1 MRPNVR
7 IALDCWDGDA
17 AAAVY
22 TPAQLQEARTD
33 ADVIRVYPRMKDF
46 EQVRAVQCSAVQCS
60 ALPLAAPS
68 LSAH

>member
-46 EQVRAVQCSAVQCS
+46 EQVRAVHCTPAGRF
-60 ALPLAAPS
+60 LAKCT
-68 LSAH
+68 LGEHK